1 MKKNNQK
8 GFTLLELLIVVAIIG
23 LLASL
28 ILVGLTAFRT
38 RGRDARRIAD
48 IKQVQN
54 GLEVYYTK
62 NLRYPCN
69 SNYAGALDSWEG
81 LTTILTTGGV
91 GISQIPQDPLG
102 QNNSY
107 GYATDESC
115 QSYVIVTGLEDAD
128 SRALSTDLDGTIFGV
143 DCDDPAYCVQ
153 F

>member
-1 MKKNNQK
+1 MNKNRQK

-38 RGRDARRIAD
+38 RGRDARRVAD
-48 IKQVQN
+48 LKQVQN

-81 LTTILTTGGV
+81 LTTILTTGGI
-91 GISQIPQDPLG
+91 GISQISQDPLG
-102 QNNSY
+102 ENSSY
-107 GYATDESC
+107 GYATNESC
-115 QSYVIVTGLEDAD
+115 QNYVMVAGLEDPD
-128 SRALSTDLDGTIFGV
+128 SRILDTDLDGSIFGI
-143 DCDDPAYCVQ
+143 DCDDPSYCVQ